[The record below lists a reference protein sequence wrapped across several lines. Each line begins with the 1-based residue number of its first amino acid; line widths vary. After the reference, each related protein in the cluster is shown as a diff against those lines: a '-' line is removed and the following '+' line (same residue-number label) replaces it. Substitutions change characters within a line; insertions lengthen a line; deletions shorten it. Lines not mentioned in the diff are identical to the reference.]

1 MSARTCTRKSVVEK
15 RPSLTRSRAQRSRYR
30 LRCLLPAKWSPSRI
44 ATYCETY
51 RQCSFQEPRRAPIE
65 RGNVCSVEK
74 VFSVIKQ
81 MEADGVIG
89 RYAIGGAIGAVFW
102 LEPMTTKDID
112 VFVLLPKTS
121 GGTIP
126 TLSPIDDYL
135 QTRGYV
141 ASGQYLLIEGWPVE
155 FISPGSPLVEEALA
169 ESVERDVDG
178 IATRVFTAEHL
189 AAICLQVGRAT

>member
-1 MSARTCTRKSVVEK
+1 MD
-15 RPSLTRSRAQRSRYR
+15 RAGG
-30 LRCLLPAKWSPSRI
+30 SP
-44 ATYCETY
+44 
-51 RQCSFQEPRRAPIE
+51 FPKE
-65 RGNVCSVEK
+65 RVNVGSVEK

-121 GGTIP
+121 GGAIL
-126 TLSPIDDYL
+126 TLSPIYDYL
-135 QTRGYV
+135 QARGYV

-155 FISPGSPLVEEALA
+155 FIPPGSPLVEEALA

-189 AAICLQVGRAT
+189 AAICLQTGRAKDFDRLTRFVEQGALDAQKFESLVRRHELLDKWAAFQRAFLKP